1 MVLSRAATFIALLV
15 FLIDSALCQSS
26 SNDTLETTTPRP
38 SSSLELETTI
48 SPIDDRIIEITTL
61 DPSSTLERETTVGP
75 VEDRINDSRINST
88 SEAEAILSCG
98 SDTSNNNGTVKSKRE
113 TYEAN
118 FSLKAIQRALEDAFP
133 GNDEKQL
140 ESMSRCI
147 YNATVEVEKF
157 LSDLLASVKG
167 DNSSN
172 NNKSDTSEANKKPA
186 VNQQLDAIQKASLSI
201 QSVFSSPDIQKELT
215 GLLKSLVN
223 IEKFNKDV
231 SDIIDKLKDILDD
244 VSKKL
249 RENSGSPNTSKV
261 EEPVDEAE
269 ARPIDSDDDDDDDE
283 EPIVEDE
290 DVLEPAKVSRDAPK
304 FNCSSPLQYAI
315 KVLSMDRDTDEC
327 GAKTED
333 PAQRCPCVT
342 LLVEPSGSSDQAR
355 SKC

>member
-1 MVLSRAATFIALLV
+1 MVLSRTATFIALLV
-15 FLIDSALCQSS
+15 FLINSALCQSS
-26 SNDTLETTTPRP
+26 SNDTLEITTTRP

-48 SPIDDRIIEITTL
+48 SPIDDQIIEITTL
-61 DPSSTLERETTVGP
+61 EPSSTLERETTISP
-75 VEDRINDSRINST
+75 IEDRTNNST
-88 SEAEAILSCG
+88 SEAAAILPCG

-167 DNSSN
+167 DNNSN
-172 NNKSDTSEANKKPA
+172 KNKSDTSEDNKKPA

-201 QSVFSSPDIQKELT
+201 QSVFNSPDIQKELT

-249 RENSGSPNTSKV
+249 RENNSPNTSKV

-269 ARPIDSDDDDDDDE
+269 ARPIDSDDDDDG

-315 KVLSMDRDTDEC
+315 KVLSMDQDTDEC
-327 GAKTED
+327 GAKTAD
-333 PAQRCPCVT
+333 PARQCPCVT
-342 LLVEPSGSSDQAR
+342 LLVEPSGSSSQAQ

>member
-1 MVLSRAATFIALLV
+1 MVLSRAATFVLLV

-26 SNDTLETTTPRP
+26 SNDTLEITTLRP
-38 SSSLELETTI
+38 SSPLELETTI
-48 SPIDDRIIEITTL
+48 SPIDDQIIEITTL
-61 DPSSTLERETTVGP
+61 EPSSTLEQETTVSP
-75 VEDRINDSRINST
+75 IEDRINNSQINST

-98 SDTSNNNGTVKSKRE
+98 SVTSNNGTVKSKRE

-167 DNSSN
+167 DNNNSN
-172 NNKSDTSEANKKPA
+172 SKSDTSEDNKKPA

-201 QSVFSSPDIQKELT
+201 QSVFNSPDIQKELT

-249 RENSGSPNTSKV
+249 RENSSSNSQNTSKV
-261 EEPVDEAE
+261 EESVDEAE
-269 ARPIDSDDDDDDDE
+269 ARPIDSDDD

-315 KVLSMDRDTDEC
+315 KVLSMDQDTDKC
-327 GAKTED
+327 GAKTAD
-333 PAQRCPCVT
+333 PAQQCPCVT
-342 LLVEPSGSSDQAR
+342 LLVEPSGSSSQR
-355 SKC
+355 GQSKC